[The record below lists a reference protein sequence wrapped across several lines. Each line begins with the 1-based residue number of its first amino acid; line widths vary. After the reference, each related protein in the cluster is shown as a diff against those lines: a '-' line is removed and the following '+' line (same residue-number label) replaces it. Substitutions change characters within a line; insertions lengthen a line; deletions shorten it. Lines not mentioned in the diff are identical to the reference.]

1 MIINKDK
8 VDNDLVHD
16 IDLELENLF
25 KSDRTWEINASSED
39 FLYSDI
45 VQIVVRGKGHCYTG
59 SITDTD
65 VVLWD
70 LLNSNRTH
78 KGYDTFSTGTSY
90 YDPLKEAIVFEY
102 MTYISLEEV
111 NI

>member
-8 VDNDLVHD
+8 VDDDLVHD

-25 KSDRTWEINASSED
+25 KSDRTWEINASSWD
-39 FLYSDI
+39 FLCSDI
-45 VQIVVRGKGHCYTG
+45 IQIIVRGKGHCYTT

-65 VVLWD
+65 MILWD
-70 LLNSNRTH
+70 LLNSDRTH

-102 MTYISLEEV
+102 MTYVSLKEV

>member
-8 VDNDLVHD
+8 IDKDLVHD

-25 KSDRTWEINASSED
+25 ESHRTWEINACCFA
-39 FLYSDI
+39 FLSASI
-45 VQIVVRGKGHCYTG
+45 VQIIVKGYGPCYTN
-59 SITDTD
+59 SIADTE

-78 KGYDTFSTGTSY
+78 NGYDTFCSGTSY
-90 YDPLKEAIVFEY
+90 YDPLKGAIVFEY
-102 MTYISLEEV
+102 MTYISLQKV